1 MQTINVKASGSYDVI
16 ISAGLLFESG
26 NYIKKS
32 VGGSAAAII
41 TDDKV
46 YPLYGQEVENSLSD
60 AGYNTVKYIIKNGEA
75 SKNAANY
82 IKILNFLSD
91 NRLTR
96 SDVVVA
102 LGGGVVGDLA
112 GFAAATYLRGI
123 HLIQIPTTLLA
134 AVDSSVGGK
143 TAIDLDA
150 GKNLA
155 GAFYQPDLVL
165 CDYSAMST
173 LDETVLRDG
182 CAEIIKY
189 GVIADK
195 ELFYKL
201 FTPVNEQLEDII
213 ARCVLIKRDIVCE
226 DERDNGVRRLL
237 NFGHTIGHAAEVCS
251 GYNIPHGSA
260 VSMGMAA
267 FSRACAAAGIC
278 SPACCEEIVGLLKR
292 YKLPT
297 EVPFDCEELFDAAL
311 SDKKRS
317 DSIINIVV
325 PVEIGR
331 CVVKKITLDELKEII
346 RLGIKSQSEV

>member
-1 MQTINVKASGSYDVI
+1 MLIINVKASRCYDVI
-16 ISAGLLFESG
+16 ISPGLLCESG
-26 NYIKKS
+26 KYIKDS
-32 VGGSAAAII
+32 AGGSTAAII

-46 YPLYGQEVENSLSD
+46 HSFYGQRVDASLSD
-60 AGYNTVKYIIKNGEA
+60 AGYKVVKYIIKNGEA

-82 IKILNFLSD
+82 IAILNFLSD
-91 NRLTR
+91 NLLTR
-96 SDVVVA
+96 SDVIVA

-123 HLIQIPTTLLA
+123 HLVQIPTTLLA

-143 TAIDLDA
+143 TAIDLDC

-165 CDYSAMST
+165 CDYSCLST
-173 LDETVLRDG
+173 LDVPVFRDG

-189 GVIADK
+189 GVIADR

-201 FTPVNEQLEDII
+201 TTPVTEQLEDII

-226 DERDNGVRRLL
+226 DEHDDGVRQLL

-251 GYNIPHGSA
+251 GYNISHGSA
-260 VSMGMAA
+260 VSMGMASLA
-267 FSRACAAAGIC
+267 RACVIMKFC
-278 SPACCEEIVGLLKR
+278 SPSCADEIVGMLKR
-292 YKLPT
+292 YNLPT
-297 EVPFDCEELFDAAL
+297 EVPFDSEELFSAAL

-317 DSIINIVV
+317 GGVINIVI
-325 PVEIGR
+325 PEEIGR
-331 CVVKKITLDELKEII
+331 CVIKKITLDKLQEII
-346 RLGIKSQSEV
+346 RLATESHGEV

>member
-1 MQTINVKASGSYDVI
+1 MQIINVKASSSYDVI
-16 ISAGLLFESG
+16 ISAELLCESG
-26 NYIKKS
+26 KHIKNS
-32 VGGSAAAII
+32 AGGSTAAII

-46 YPLYGQEVENSLSD
+46 YPLYGQKVENSLSD

-173 LDETVLRDG
+173 LDETVFRDG

-226 DERDNGVRRLL
+226 DERDNGMRRLH

-267 FSRACAAAGIC
+267 LSRACAAAGIC

-297 EVPFDCEELFDAAL
+297 EVPFDCEELIDAAL